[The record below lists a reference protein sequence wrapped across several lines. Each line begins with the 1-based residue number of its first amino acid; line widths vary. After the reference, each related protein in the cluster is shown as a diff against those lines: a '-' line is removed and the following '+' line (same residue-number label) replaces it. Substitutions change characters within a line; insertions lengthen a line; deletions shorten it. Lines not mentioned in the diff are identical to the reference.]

1 MKQIKCKYC
10 NEKGIHTYLYVP
22 VCVFHWDEITYT
34 IKVPNYIPVEQ
45 YANFKIKTYEKNK
58 I

>member
-1 MKQIKCKYC
+1 MKQVECKYC
-10 NEKGIHTYLYVP
+10 NKKGIYTYLDIP
-22 VCVFHWDEITYT
+22 VCIFHWGRVIET
-34 IKVPNYIPVEQ
+34 KVPNYIPVKQ

>member
-1 MKQIKCKYC
+1 MKQVRCKYC
-10 NEKGIHTYLYVP
+10 NEKGIYTYLDIP
-22 VCVFHWDEITYT
+22 VCIFHWSRITE
-34 IKVPNYIPVEQ
+34 IKVLEYIPVEQ